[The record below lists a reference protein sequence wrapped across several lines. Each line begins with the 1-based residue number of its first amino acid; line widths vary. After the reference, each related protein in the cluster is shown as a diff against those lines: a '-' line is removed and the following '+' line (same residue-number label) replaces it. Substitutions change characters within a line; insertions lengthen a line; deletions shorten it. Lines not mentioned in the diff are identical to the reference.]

1 MRLVLIVL
9 ALLVAAL
16 FIAVRVAGRLW
27 QARTAATV
35 TRLQRS
41 TDRPAAAFRIAEL
54 DSLPGP
60 VARYLRAVVP
70 AGAPIIRRATLV
82 QRGEFLMDARKGAWS
97 PFNARHHA
105 TVTPPG
111 FVWDARISMAP
122 GLDVRVRD
130 GFIDGRGFI
139 GGAVLGLFPVLNRSG
154 TPEIDAASLHRWL
167 GETVWYPT
175 ALLPSQGVRWEAMD
189 NSTARATV
197 SAGATTVW
205 LEFTF
210 GPDGMV
216 RRVFTPARFADEGG
230 RAVPMPW
237 QVDCGEY
244 AELGDYRLPTFAVV
258 RWIRPEGPLEV
269 YRGRVLEAR
278 FE

>member
-16 FIAVRVAGRLW
+16 FLAVLVAGRLW

-35 TRLQRS
+35 ARLHLG
-41 TDRPAAAFRIAEL
+41 TERPAAGFHAAGL
-54 DSLPGP
+54 DSLPAP
-60 VARYLRAVVP
+60 VARYLRAAIP
-70 AGAPIIRRATLV
+70 EGAPIIRHAVLV
-82 QRGEFLMDARKGAWS
+82 QRGEFLMDAKKGAWS
-97 PFNARHHA
+97 PFDARHHA

-111 FVWDARISMAP
+111 FVWDARIAMAP

-130 GFIDGRGFI
+130 GFIDGHGFI
-139 GGAVLGLFPVLNRSG
+139 GGAVLGLFPVLSRSG

-167 GETVWYPT
+167 GEAVWYPT

-189 NSTARATV
+189 DSTARATV
-197 SAGATTVW
+197 SAGATTVS

-210 GPDGMV
+210 GPDAMV

-230 RAVPMPW
+230 RAVARPW

-244 AELGDYRLPTFAVV
+244 AELGGYRLPAFAVV